1 MREKYKDICVC
12 QAKSIRDGFF
22 CSFPLL
28 TLIIFSN
35 LGPNFGFWNVNFG
48 FDHKLCI
55 FAKKK
60 KTKIGQIWWFWS
72 NIMDFGKNDGRDWK
86 CGIWD
91 KNYRVTVTKK
101 ANDGFGDKKLLNLV
115 KVNFDKL
122 WCVLS
127 KYEEFLSKYDGF

>member
-35 LGPNFGFWNVNFG
+35 LGPNFVFWNVNFG

-60 KTKIGQIWWFWS
+60 KENWANMMILIKYYGFWQ
-72 NIMDFGKNDGRDWK
+72 K
-86 CGIWD
+86 
-91 KNYRVTVTKK
+91 
-101 ANDGFGDKKLLNLV
+101 
-115 KVNFDKL
+115 
-122 WCVLS
+122 
-127 KYEEFLSKYDGF
+127 

>member
-60 KTKIGQIWWFWS
+60 RKLGKYDDFDRILWILAKMMEGTENVEFETKITESQ
-72 NIMDFGKNDGRDWK
+72 
-86 CGIWD
+86 
-91 KNYRVTVTKK
+91 
-101 ANDGFGDKKLLNLV
+101 
-115 KVNFDKL
+115 
-122 WCVLS
+122 
-127 KYEEFLSKYDGF
+127 

>member
-35 LGPNFGFWNVNFG
+35 LGPNFVFWNVNFG

-55 FAKKK
+55 FAKNNENWANM
-60 KTKIGQIWWFWS
+60 IILIEYYGFWQ
-72 NIMDFGKNDGRDWK
+72 K
-86 CGIWD
+86 
-91 KNYRVTVTKK
+91 
-101 ANDGFGDKKLLNLV
+101 
-115 KVNFDKL
+115 
-122 WCVLS
+122 
-127 KYEEFLSKYDGF
+127 

>member
-1 MREKYKDICVC
+1 MMGGKKFFYSTVVLIDNFPCSFEKKIKQKMRGKYKDICVC

-35 LGPNFGFWNVNFG
+35 LGPNFVFWNVNFG

-60 KTKIGQIWWFWS
+60 TKIGQI
-72 NIMDFGKNDGRDWK
+72 
-86 CGIWD
+86 
-91 KNYRVTVTKK
+91 
-101 ANDGFGDKKLLNLV
+101 
-115 KVNFDKL
+115 
-122 WCVLS
+122 
-127 KYEEFLSKYDGF
+127 

>member
-35 LGPNFGFWNVNFG
+35 LGPNFVFWNVNFG

-55 FAKKK
+55 FAKKNK
-60 KTKIGQIWWFWS
+60 LETFEDALFESGKTSTHKTEKTHFQ
-72 NIMDFGKNDGRDWK
+72 
-86 CGIWD
+86 
-91 KNYRVTVTKK
+91 T
-101 ANDGFGDKKLLNLV
+101 
-115 KVNFDKL
+115 
-122 WCVLS
+122 
-127 KYEEFLSKYDGF
+127 